1 MMDQCKNKWWY
12 NGVSF
17 LMVIAFCLA
26 FSLRCWADK
35 PAVASVDTIK
45 PQKLTLSVSKS
56 IVVKSPGLVRRVSLA
71 APAIADILVLSSRQI
86 YLTGKTPGITSVT
99 LWNEADEISTVF
111 DLEVVPDINRLKE
124 KLHEMFPQEENI
136 MVSAIGGKISLSGTI
151 TSTANLSQVM
161 ELARAYAAKKDGEYQ
176 IINFLSV
183 GGAHQVMLE
192 VRISEMSRNVA
203 KRLGI
208 NFNFISE
215 SGRKFGVSRIGS
227 LTDPEVTGGLGGLV
241 GLAGT
246 FSDPINILFNF
257 TRHGDRF
264 LSLIDALKENG
275 VLRILAEPTLITYSG
290 KTASFLVGGE
300 FPVPVN
306 QGGTSDS
313 ITIEWK
319 EFGVGLSFTPTVLN
333 NERINMLIEPEVSE
347 LNFATGTS
355 VQGTTV
361 PGVNVTRVST
371 TVELGDGQSFAIA
384 GLLKDNF
391 AQTVNEYPMLGQV
404 PILGALFRSNQFQKN
419 ETELIIVVTP
429 HLVKPIDMTKQ
440 TLPTDQ
446 YVEPNDL
453 EFFFLGKLEGF
464 SSPLTPGSASL
475 PVVKNKEGGLEGNF
489 GHIKP

>member
-17 LMVIAFCLA
+17 LMVIAFCLT
-26 FSLRCWADK
+26 FSLKCGADE
-35 PAVASVDTIK
+35 PAVAKVDTIK

-99 LWNEADEISTVF
+99 LWNEADEISAVF

-161 ELARAYAAKKDGEYQ
+161 ELTRAYAAKKDGEYQ

-192 VRISEMSRNVA
+192 VRVSEMSRNLA

-208 NFNFISE
+208 NFNFISQ

-227 LTDPEVTGGLGGLV
+227 LTSTEFTLGSVASLVTEMADPV
-241 GLAGT
+241 
-246 FSDPINILFNF
+246 NILFNF
-257 TRHGDRF
+257 TRKGDSF
-264 LSLIDALKENG
+264 LFFIDALKENG
-275 VLRILAEPTLITYSG
+275 LLRILAEPTLMTYSG
-290 KTASFLVGGE
+290 KTANFLVGGE
-300 FPVPVN
+300 FPVPVS
-306 QGGTSDS
+306 QGGNNNS

-319 EFGVGLSFTPTVLN
+319 EFGVGLNFTPTVLN

-361 PGVNVTRVST
+361 PGVRVTRVST

-391 AQTVNEYPMLGQV
+391 AQTVNEYPVLGQV

-440 TLPTDQ
+440 TFPTDQ

-475 PVVKNKEGGLEGNF
+475 PVVRNKEGGLEGNF

>member
-1 MMDQCKNKWWY
+1 
-12 NGVSF
+12 
-17 LMVIAFCLA
+17 
-26 FSLRCWADK
+26 
-35 PAVASVDTIK
+35 
-45 PQKLTLSVSKS
+45 
-56 IVVKSPGLVRRVSLA
+56 
-71 APAIADILVLSSRQI
+71 
-86 YLTGKTPGITSVT
+86 
-99 LWNEADEISTVF
+99 
-111 DLEVVPDINRLKE
+111 
-124 KLHEMFPQEENI
+124 
-136 MVSAIGGKISLSGTI
+136 
-151 TSTANLSQVM
+151 M
-161 ELARAYAAKKDGEYQ
+161 ELTRAYAAKKDGEYQ

-192 VRISEMSRNVA
+192 VRVSEMSRNLA

-208 NFNFISE
+208 NFNFISQ

-227 LTDPEVTGGLGGLV
+227 LTSTEFTLGSVASLVTEMADPV
-241 GLAGT
+241 
-246 FSDPINILFNF
+246 NILFNF
-257 TRHGDRF
+257 TRKGDSF
-264 LSLIDALKENG
+264 LFFIDALKENG
-275 VLRILAEPTLITYSG
+275 LLRILAEPTLMTYSG
-290 KTASFLVGGE
+290 KTANFLVGGE
-300 FPVPVN
+300 FPVPVS
-306 QGGTSDS
+306 QGGNNNS

-319 EFGVGLSFTPTVLN
+319 EFGVGLNFTPTVLN

-361 PGVNVTRVST
+361 PGVNITRVST

-391 AQTVNEYPMLGQV
+391 AQTVNEYPVLGQV

-440 TLPTDQ
+440 TFPTDQ

-475 PVVKNKEGGLEGNF
+475 PVVRNKEGGLEGNF

>member
-17 LMVIAFCLA
+17 LMVIAFCLT
-26 FSLRCWADK
+26 FSLRCWADE
-35 PAVASVDTIK
+35 PVVTSVDTIK
-45 PQKLTLSVSKS
+45 PQRLTLSVSKS

-99 LWNEADEISTVF
+99 FWNETDEISAIF
-111 DLEVVPDINRLKE
+111 DLEVLPDINRLKE

-136 MVSAIGGKISLSGTI
+136 MVSAIGSKITLSGTI
-151 TSTANLSQVM
+151 TSTINLSQVM
-161 ELARAYAAKKDGEYQ
+161 ELTRAYAAKKDGEYQ

-192 VRISEMSRNVA
+192 VRVSEMSRNLA

-208 NFNFISE
+208 NFNYRSE
-215 SGRKFGVSRIGS
+215 GGSKFGVSRIGS
-227 LTDPEVTGGLGGLV
+227 LSDVDGGTGVGGLLSTITG
-241 GLAGT
+241 
-246 FSDPINILFNF
+246 FSDPINLLFNF
-257 TRHGDRF
+257 TRQGDNF
-264 LSLIDALKENG
+264 LFFIDALKENG
-275 VLRILAEPTLITYSG
+275 LLRILAEPTLMTYSG
-290 KTASFLVGGE
+290 KTANFLVGGE
-300 FPVPVN
+300 FPVPVS
-306 QGGTSDS
+306 QSGDS
-313 ITIEWK
+313 NAITIEWK
-319 EFGVGLSFTPTVLN
+319 SFGVGLNFTPTVLN

-347 LNFATGTS
+347 LDFGSGVT
-355 VQGTTV
+355 VQGTAV
-361 PGVNVTRVST
+361 PGVTITRVST

-391 AQTVNEYPMLGQV
+391 SQIVGEHPVLGQV
-404 PILGALFRSNQFQKN
+404 PILGTLFRSNQFQKN
-419 ETELIIVVTP
+419 ETELIVIVTP

-464 SSPLTPGSASL
+464 STPLTPGSASL